1 MDTSEGDN
9 KTVIQVQTA
18 TTELVFDLDDGRV
31 HPSALLTAWD
41 GLLPLSVEA
50 TVANRPN
57 MYEFA
62 NTHSLLFAA
71 VLVQVVQIVVGPP
84 VDPSP
89 KSAISLQPIPT
100 SRDANLAKY
109 FDLDG
114 DQENPTVEQPSD
126 GTDDPARVI
135 ERRTVWNTAGLIY
148 VSQSEIPQQVHIGVG
163 ILPNFQNKGV
173 ARQACNIAL
182 DWSVSALQA
191 HRVQARIM
199 SSPHINRTRSLFA
212 SLGFSYEGLQR
223 RIVANAAGEW
233 VDVVHMGILDTDW
246 CIRTKLASA
255 SKSLWDELLERH
267 QREVEELLREEE
279 RRKKVHKSNSME
291 TIRVALDP
299 QDLGFDSRGRRRRS
313 PSPLSATSS
322 SLSSRSS
329 SVAPESAYGSCDER
343 EMTPLDAEAEHDWV
357 RIVGGIQSAENR
369 TSNFDEPMRPP
380 STASLSSYGTLG
392 TTFTVSSGVRS
403 MDDN

>member
-1 MDTSEGDN
+1 
-9 KTVIQVQTA
+9 
-18 TTELVFDLDDGRV
+18 
-31 HPSALLTAWD
+31 
-41 GLLPLSVEA
+41 
-50 TVANRPN
+50 
-57 MYEFA
+57 
-62 NTHSLLFAA
+62 
-71 VLVQVVQIVVGPP
+71 
-84 VDPSP
+84 
-89 KSAISLQPIPT
+89 
-100 SRDANLAKY
+100 
-109 FDLDG
+109 
-114 DQENPTVEQPSD
+114 
-126 GTDDPARVI
+126 
-135 ERRTVWNTAGLIY
+135 GLIY

-291 TIRVALDP
+291 TIR
-299 QDLGFDSRGRRRRS
+299 
-313 PSPLSATSS
+313 
-322 SLSSRSS
+322 
-329 SVAPESAYGSCDER
+329 
-343 EMTPLDAEAEHDWV
+343 
-357 RIVGGIQSAENR
+357 
-369 TSNFDEPMRPP
+369 
-380 STASLSSYGTLG
+380 
-392 TTFTVSSGVRS
+392 
-403 MDDN
+403 